1 MRLRL
6 TLALAALLLSQL
18 SCARDE
24 GEYLGQQI
32 ADAAQQLAASN
43 DDELIFR
50 YTPRSGANQKY
61 WVAVGAGKIC
71 PDPPCAWSGK
81 SWLIVH
87 TQGRDGGADFSYQ
100 RFVTVP
106 RPLRVTK
113 DRAPVEVVLRKI
125 NDEVQLMDLR

>member
-1 MRLRL
+1 MMRLRL

-18 SCARDE
+18 ACARDE

-61 WVAVGAGKIC
+61 WVAVGA
-71 PDPPCAWSGK
+71 AK
-81 SWLIVH
+81 SALI
-87 TQGRDGGADFSYQ
+87 
-100 RFVTVP
+100 
-106 RPLRVTK
+106 RPARGPAK
-113 DRAPVEVVLRKI
+113 AG
-125 NDEVQLMDLR
+125 

>member
-1 MRLRL
+1 MRVALV
-6 TLALAALLLSQL
+6 LAVFLMLQVA
-18 SCARDE
+18 CARDE

-61 WVAVGAGKIC
+61 WVAIGAGKIC

-87 TQGRDGGADFSYQ
+87 TQGRDSGSDFYYQ

-106 RPLRVTK
+106 RPLRISK
-113 DRAPVEVVLRKI
+113 DHAPVEVVLRKI
-125 NDEVQLMDLR
+125 GDEIQLVDLR

>member
-1 MRLRL
+1 MRVALV
-6 TLALAALLLSQL
+6 LAAFLMLQVA
-18 SCARDE
+18 CARDE

-32 ADAAQQLAASN
+32 ADASQQLAASN

-71 PDPPCAWSGK
+71 PDPPCSRSSK

-87 TQGRDGGADFSYQ
+87 TQGRDSGADFYYQ

-106 RPLRVTK
+106 RPLRVSK
-113 DRAPVEVVLRKI
+113 DHAPVEVVLRKI
-125 NDEVQLMDLR
+125 GDAVQLVDLR